1 MQAVSHP
8 ARVLQPPRPRFIFLT
23 LALAFF
29 WDLIPKGGWGF
40 WPELTLAVLTFW
52 AMRDPDR
59 VGVGTAF
66 VLGVMLDVG
75 RGVALGQEALAL
87 VWVVYLAQRRSA
99 RILWF
104 GGWGQALLLLPL
116 WVLALAVQ
124 AAVRLAAGGDWPG
137 WGYFGSAFAN
147 AALWPL
153 LSYAL
158 LWPQWRAVRSDASAS
173 LS

>member
-1 MQAVSHP
+1 VGGLSGAAPFGAHP
-8 ARVLQPPRPRFIFLT
+8 
-23 LALAFF
+23 
-29 WDLIPKGGWGF
+29 
-40 WPELTLAVLTFW
+40 
-52 AMRDPDR
+52 
-59 VGVGTAF
+59 
-66 VLGVMLDVG
+66 
-75 RGVALGQEALAL
+75 
-87 VWVVYLAQRRSA
+87 VVRR
-99 RILWF
+99 L
-104 GGWGQALLLLPL
+104 GQALLLLPL